1 MNFSLLENRSTNKG
15 TVVPRSDDARIRI
28 WEKVYLVRQLFALL
42 KDKKTANYS
51 TQTPLTIS
59 ITEGKPIY
67 ACSPYHLDFISS
79 ECFIFSSSTMPV
91 LSFCFFFW
99 KIKPVRW
106 ISLYDKLALCVAVV
120 SCLRN
125 PLEWKYCLK
134 MERTRKRLTC
144 ETLVVDTKHNKRSK
158 VSYTFV

>member
-28 WEKVYLVRQLFALL
+28 WGKGIPCLPTVCIAKRQE
-42 KDKKTANYS
+42 DWNYS

-79 ECFIFSSSTMPV
+79 ECFIFSSSTVPV

-134 MERTRKRLTC
+134 MQRTRKRLTC